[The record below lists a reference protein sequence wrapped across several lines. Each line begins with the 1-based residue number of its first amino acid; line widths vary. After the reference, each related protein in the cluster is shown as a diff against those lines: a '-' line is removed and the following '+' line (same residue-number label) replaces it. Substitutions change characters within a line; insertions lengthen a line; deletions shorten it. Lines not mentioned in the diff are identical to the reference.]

1 MVSELNANTQVLKKT
16 RGSFQ
21 LHDGQHRSWSP
32 VFSIDHAQN
41 VANWG
46 RLRRSVGAVPEIWQT
61 LRLGEA

>member
-1 MVSELNANTQVLKKT
+1 MVSELNANTQVLKKHEALFSCMM
-16 RGSFQ
+16 GSIAVA
-21 LHDGQHRSWSP
+21 P